1 MNEKFTNKAQNALN
15 SALEYAREMG
25 HSYIGSEHLLLGL
38 LSETD
43 SIASKVLTGRGVTLE
58 ECRSII
64 EKNAGVGAS
73 TDVSPSE
80 MTPRTK
86 RIISLSAYES
96 SNAGHSFIGT
106 EHLLL
111 AITDEPEC
119 FAAQIIVAQ
128 GVRLNDIRSDI
139 AGYFGSAENE
149 NAPYS
154 RKSEKTGKTKTP
166 TLDAHGRNLCEM
178 ARSGKIDPII
188 GRDKETER
196 VIQILSRRTKNNP
209 CLIGEPG
216 VGKTAVVEGLAK
228 RIVEGN
234 VPDNLRSKEI
244 ITLDISS
251 MIAGAKYRGEFEE
264 RMKNVMSEVAQNP
277 QIILFIDEI
286 HTIIGAGGA
295 EGAVDA
301 ANILKP
307 ALARGELQV
316 IGATTIDEYRR
327 HIEKDAA
334 LERRFQSVMVGRN
347 SSRTPR
353 QVRGSP

>member
-139 AGYFGSAENE
+139 AGYFGSG
-149 NAPYS
+149 
-154 RKSEKTGKTKTP
+154 T
-166 TLDAHGRNLCEM
+166 
-178 ARSGKIDPII
+178 
-188 GRDKETER
+188 
-196 VIQILSRRTKNNP
+196 
-209 CLIGEPG
+209 
-216 VGKTAVVEGLAK
+216 
-228 RIVEGN
+228 
-234 VPDNLRSKEI
+234 
-244 ITLDISS
+244 
-251 MIAGAKYRGEFEE
+251 
-264 RMKNVMSEVAQNP
+264 
-277 QIILFIDEI
+277 
-286 HTIIGAGGA
+286 
-295 EGAVDA
+295 
-301 ANILKP
+301 
-307 ALARGELQV
+307 
-316 IGATTIDEYRR
+316 
-327 HIEKDAA
+327 
-334 LERRFQSVMVGRN
+334 
-347 SSRTPR
+347 
-353 QVRGSP
+353 

>member
-178 ARSGKIDPII
+178 ARAGKIDPII

-264 RMKNVMSEVAQNP
+264 RLKAVLEEIRKSEGG
-277 QIILFIDEI
+277 IILFIDEL
-286 HTIIGAGGA
+286 HTIVGAGKT
-295 EGAVDA
+295 V
-301 ANILKP
+301 K
-307 ALARGELQV
+307 
-316 IGATTIDEYRR
+316 
-327 HIEKDAA
+327 
-334 LERRFQSVMVGRN
+334 
-347 SSRTPR
+347 RT
-353 QVRGSP
+353 